1 MINNVRNIRRAL
13 QCSTRIQTLRVD
25 IISRNLSSK
34 VDGEIIDATN
44 FHSHFKASGRP
55 HPLGV
60 KTTIGAVAQLGD
72 HTGLQQNHIWTL
84 EELETKMKEHPRHQP
99 KTISDHVM
107 NKLVTIITIFS
118 FFSCNNTINSFL
130 SSRCTG
136 SIIPSTL
143 LQAIM
148 PRIHR

>member
-60 KTTIGAVAQLGD
+60 KTTIGTVAQLGD

-118 FFSCNNTINSFL
+118 SFFSRKRSTLFCLLDVRVLSFL
-130 SSRCTG
+130 QLYYR
-136 SIIPSTL
+136 L
-143 LQAIM
+143 
-148 PRIHR
+148 